1 VIVKRSPPRLLA
13 ALSLIAL
20 GACAVPDSRPAGDAP
35 ANGIRDRS
43 FYVCPGDVVFSVDFM
58 DDEARVT
65 LGDRVVRLAR
75 YPDAADRYGD
85 GALDLRVEDRA
96 AWLSEGGEA
105 VRCHAEG
112 TGEVWRDAIR
122 RGVVFRAMGQE
133 PGWLV
138 EIDAGGLMVVL
149 LDYGTERIE
158 TAAPAPDR
166 TARGT
171 EYRTRTANRDIRV
184 VIEDRPCRD
193 VMSGEPFPSTVTLIV
208 DGRTLDGCGI
218 RLAQSPDAA

>member
-1 VIVKRSPPRLLA
+1 MLV
-13 ALSLIAL
+13 ALSLLVL
-20 GACAVPDSRPAGDAP
+20 GACAMPDSRPAGDAQ

-43 FYVCPGDVVFSVDFM
+43 FYVCPDDVVFSVDFM
-58 DDEARVT
+58 DAEARVT

-75 YPDAADRYGD
+75 HTDATDRYGD
-85 GALDLRVEDRA
+85 GALELRVEDRA
-96 AWLSEGGEA
+96 AWLSEGGE
-105 VRCHAEG
+105 VLHCHAEG
-112 TGEVWRDAIR
+112 TGEVWREAIR

-138 EIDAGGLMVVL
+138 EIEAGGLMIVL

-171 EYRTRTANRDIRV
+171 EYGTRTGERDIRV
-184 VIEDRPCRD
+184 LIEDRPCRD
-193 VMSGEPFPSTVTLIV
+193 VMSGEPFPSTVTLTI
-208 DGRTLDGCGI
+208 DGRALDGCGI
-218 RLAQSPDAA
+218 RLVRSPGDA